1 VAVNAR
7 DAMAEGGKL
16 TIETAN
22 VRLDEQYARAHAEV
36 APGSYVLLAVTDTGH
51 GMTREVLSKAL
62 DPFFTTKEIGR
73 GTGLGLSMA
82 YGFVKQSGG
91 HLKI

>member
-1 VAVNAR
+1 MNAR

-22 VRLDEQYARAHAEV
+22 VRLDEQYAGAHAEV

-51 GMTREVLSKAL
+51 GMIREVLSKAL
-62 DPFFTTKEIGR
+62 DPFFTTKEIVEERAGV
-73 GTGLGLSMA
+73 SQWPMA
-82 YGFVKQSGG
+82 SSSSRAA
-91 HLKI
+91 I